1 MVYKKWTILFVLI
14 CVLFG
19 CAVNKDTKTQKL
31 QEMCS
36 VTDEKCLSELEKLG
50 FKDIG
55 VYETR
60 EETSKAAKEII
71 MFYAE
76 GGTPETVPFSYTGMI
91 EMAQKIW
98 TVLDEYHF

>member
-1 MVYKKWTILFVLI
+1 MLYKGWIILLVLI
-14 CVLFG
+14 CIFFG
-19 CAVNKDTKTQKL
+19 CTVNKDTKTQKL
-31 QEMCS
+31 QEMCTM
-36 VTDEKCLSELEKLG
+36 TDEECLSELEKLG

-91 EMAQKIW
+91 EMAKKIW
-98 TVLDEYHF
+98 MILDE